1 MVLVRTMETPPDI
14 IDKGKMRI
22 NVYDRQQGIPL
33 ANARVSISYT
43 GNPETVINE
52 VMTDSEGA
60 VNLEEL
66 LTPPIEY
73 SMEPGEKQPF
83 SEYTI
88 DVTANGYDEAN
99 ISGFSFCANIC
110 HC

>member
-22 NVYDRQQGIPL
+22 NVYDRQQGTPL

-52 VMTDSEGA
+52 VMTDSEGHR
-60 VNLEEL
+60 L
-66 LTPPIEY
+66 LSTVW
-73 SMEPGEKQPF
+73 SREKSSRF
-83 SEYTI
+83 RSTR
-88 DVTANGYDEAN
+88 
-99 ISGFSFCANIC
+99 
-110 HC
+110 